1 MPTRS
6 LTSSVLKWPSR
17 DAVERELRRWA
28 SQTARQHPDL
38 VRLGVFGSYARGNAG
53 VGSDLDIVVI
63 VHASDCRPEERTR
76 GWDTTALPVPV
87 DLLVYTEEEW
97 ARVRTQGRF
106 AVALRQEALWL
117 YERGPEV
124 GARPDAE

>member
-28 SQTARQHPDL
+28 SQTAREHPDL
-38 VRLGVFGSYARGNAG
+38 VRLGVFGSYARGDAS
-53 VGSDLDIVVI
+53 VGSDLDVVAI
-63 VHASDCRPEERTR
+63 IHTSDRRPEERTR
-76 GWDTTALPVPV
+76 GWDTTSLPVPV
-87 DLLVYTEEEW
+87 DLLVYTEKEW

-106 AVALRQEALWL
+106 GVALKQEALWL

-124 GARPDAE
+124 GAKPDMG

>member
-38 VRLGVFGSYARGNAG
+38 VRLGVFGSYARGDAG
-53 VGSDLDIVVI
+53 VGSDLDIVAI
-63 VHASDCRPEERTR
+63 VRASDRRPEERTR

-97 ARVRTQGRF
+97 AKVRAEGRF
-106 AVALRQEALWL
+106 GVALRQEALWL
-117 YERGPEV
+117 YERGSEV
-124 GARPDAE
+124 GAAPNVE

>member
-28 SQTARQHPDL
+28 SQTAKGHPDL
-38 VRLGVFGSYARGNAG
+38 VRLGVFGSYARGDAG
-53 VGSDLDIVVI
+53 VGSDLDIVAI
-63 VHASDCRPEERTR
+63 VHASDRRPEERTR
-76 GWDTTALPVPV
+76 GWDTTSLPVPV

-97 ARVRTQGRF
+97 ARVRTQSRF
-106 AVALRQEALWL
+106 GVALTQEALWL
-117 YERGPEV
+117 YERGSEV
-124 GARPDAE
+124 GARPDMG